1 LRPASFA
8 YFRPDS
14 LDEAV
19 GLLRANEGQA
29 LPLAGGQS
37 LVQLLNRRAVRPAA
51 LVDLT
56 AVDGLRHVTRDGNAL
71 RIGALTRHADLE
83 TATDPGLGDGFA
95 VLQESA
101 RLVAQHPVR
110 TRGTFGGSI
119 AHADPCAEWCLLAL
133 VLDAEIT
140 ALGPDGSRVVD
151 VADFFLGSHRTALSY
166 DEIITEVRIPRGVRH
181 SALREF
187 SIRQGDYAVV
197 AAAVAV
203 ELDGLVITSARIAL
217 GGVADRPLLLP
228 DVAESLVG
236 AVPDEDVLRQ
246 LSRTVAEAVNPPGNV
261 HGGPEYRRQLAATL
275 TVRALREAVHK
286 GEQA

>member
-8 YFRPDS
+8 YVRPES

-19 GLLRANEGQA
+19 GLLRTNAGQA

-56 AVDGLRHVTRDGNAL
+56 ALDGLRHVTGDGDGL

-83 TATDPGLGDGFA
+83 TGTDPGLRDGFA
-95 VLQESA
+95 ILRESA
-101 RLVAQHPVR
+101 RLVAQYPVR

-119 AHADPCAEWCLLAL
+119 AHADPCSEWCLLAL

-140 ALGPDGSRVVD
+140 ALGPDGPRVID
-151 VADFFLGSHRTALSY
+151 AEDFFLGAHRTALSY
-166 DEIITEVRIPRGVRH
+166 DEIVTEVRFPRAVRH

-203 ELDGLVITSARIAL
+203 ELDGPVVISARIAL
-217 GGVADRPLLLP
+217 GGVADRPLRLP
-228 DVAESLVG
+228 DVERSLVG
-236 AVPDEDVLRQ
+236 AVPEGDLLPR
-246 LSRTVAEAVNPPGNV
+246 LSRAVADAVDPPGDV
-261 HGGPEYRRQLAATL
+261 HGGPGYRRQLAATL
-275 TVRALREAVHK
+275 TVRALREAIRK